1 MAGSDIGS
9 IICFE
14 IIDGYFYGLSN
25 QTSFERRQNTEGV
38 IDDRWTSVRMFKDET
53 TGVLKVVES
62 RKEWPA
68 GHGSARRT
76 YYTTEISFSGALRE
90 HEWDED
96 DGDEDDGDED
106 DGDDQIRIRG
116 SSRRPWSPDELQKR
130 RRLSPAQRRDSESAL
145 EQVIHDIYKH
155 EDVVLWPPEQDPARW
170 DPALDELYTLLSP
183 PSHRG
188 NVHGTWD
195 DRCLVYATGGTT
207 DRLKA
212 IIFVSFDPTIRLMGA
227 RPYSGR
233 LIRGR
238 PAGILHCGPRASSE
252 LH

>member
-1 MAGSDIGS
+1 M
-9 IICFE
+9 
-14 IIDGYFYGLSN
+14 
-25 QTSFERRQNTEGV
+25 TSK
-38 IDDRWTSVRMFKDET
+38 SV
-53 TGVLKVVES
+53 
-62 RKEWPA
+62 
-68 GHGSARRT
+68 SAVAR
-76 YYTTEISFSGALRE
+76 AV
-90 HEWDED
+90 
-96 DGDEDDGDED
+96 
-106 DGDDQIRIRG
+106 
-116 SSRRPWSPDELQKR
+116 P
-130 RRLSPAQRRDSESAL
+130 

-252 LH
+252 LHQTDPGSDPEPSYDGKGKGKDKSDTWNPTLEPNATWHAERRPPKSDTVTSPPRAESFNHAPWSSFEKAMYRDISFALHFGL